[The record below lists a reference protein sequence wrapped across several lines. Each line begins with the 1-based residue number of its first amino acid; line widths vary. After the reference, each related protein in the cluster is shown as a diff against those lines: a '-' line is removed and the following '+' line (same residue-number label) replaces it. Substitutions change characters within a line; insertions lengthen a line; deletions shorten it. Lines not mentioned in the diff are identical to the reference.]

1 MRSGDFDIG
10 AIWFLPSMTPTR
22 DVTNMF
28 SSATADQEHSS
39 NYPNMRDPAVDHLIN
54 AMYAARSWEEF
65 VAATRWTESYFGIS
79 ILFPA
84 CPRWI
89 LHLAGG
95 ISLVFRRMVS

>member
-28 SSATADQEHSS
+28 FRNCRSRIQF

-65 VAATRWTESYFGIS
+65 VAATRAGQSLTLEFLFIPGMSKVDFAFGWWDKFGI
-79 ILFPA
+79 PA
-84 CPRWI
+84 Q
-89 LHLAGG
+89 
-95 ISLVFRRMVS
+95 VS